1 MEDDNEGVLVYVAP
15 TKALVNQIAAEVQA
29 RFSKKFKHDGKS
41 VWAIHT
47 RDYRI
52 NNPTGCQ
59 VLITVPHILQIMLLA
74 PVNAN
79 VWSSRVKRIIFDEIH
94 CISQAEDG
102 VVWEQLLLLAPCP
115 IIALS
120 ATVGNPQ
127 EFNKWLEL
135 TQRANGNELK
145 MIEHSNR
152 YSDLRKYIYHPP
164 SSFVFNGLLDPVLLA
179 PLGLDSSPNMSFMH
193 PIASLIDRSRG
204 ILKDLTLELRDCWTL
219 WKAMEKCRTEHFPVD
234 RSLDP
239 FVALPAT
246 IRRADIVEWEA
257 RLKALLK
264 AWMNDNKSPFD
275 AVLKELSPMP
285 QAGPPSQ
292 FQVSSGKLKKSDTKH
307 EIKKNSIL
315 DMTLPLIC
323 SLYDQGAL
331 PALIFNYDWNY
342 CERIC
347 FFLLGQLELEEK
359 RWKDSSPVWANKI
372 AEWKT
377 WQLLEKNHDRT
388 QKRKEAGQT
397 EKMSKNEQ
405 ILELASTEASK
416 YSSFDPESPVSGF
429 HVADTRKLLPSE
441 FEKYAEELRQ
451 RLVLVRLIDA
461 LRRGIGVHHAGLN
474 RKYRQVCE
482 ILFWKGYLH
491 VVVATGTLALGIN
504 MPCKTVIFSGDSV
517 FLTALGFRQAAGR
530 AGCRGFDF
538 LGNIVFQGVPYTKV
552 CRLLSSKLP
561 SLNGHFPVT
570 TSLVL
575 RLLIL
580 LHESK
585 QAPYAIKA
593 INSILSCPCIYLGG
607 PELKH
612 TVLHHLRFSIEYLRR
627 NYLLNEW
634 GMPLNFSNTVSHLYY
649 TGNASFAFHALL
661 SGGYFHN
668 LCEEIDH
675 KPKQVLLDLML
686 VMSHLFGRHNLR
698 PAILET

>member
-47 RDYRI
+47 RDYRV

-74 PVNAN
+74 PGNAN

-94 CISQAEDG
+94 CIGQAEDG

-164 SSFVFNGLLDPVLLA
+164 SSFVFNGLSDPVLLA

-204 ILKDLTLELRDCWTL
+204 IPKDLTLEPRDCWTL

-307 EIKKNSIL
+307 EIKKKQYSRYDTSP
-315 DMTLPLIC
+315 DMLTL
-323 SLYDQGAL
+323 
-331 PALIFNYDWNY
+331 
-342 CERIC
+342 
-347 FFLLGQLELEEK
+347 
-359 RWKDSSPVWANKI
+359 
-372 AEWKT
+372 
-377 WQLLEKNHDRT
+377 
-388 QKRKEAGQT
+388 
-397 EKMSKNEQ
+397 
-405 ILELASTEASK
+405 
-416 YSSFDPESPVSGF
+416 
-429 HVADTRKLLPSE
+429 
-441 FEKYAEELRQ
+441 
-451 RLVLVRLIDA
+451 
-461 LRRGIGVHHAGLN
+461 
-474 RKYRQVCE
+474 
-482 ILFWKGYLH
+482 
-491 VVVATGTLALGIN
+491 
-504 MPCKTVIFSGDSV
+504 
-517 FLTALGFRQAAGR
+517 
-530 AGCRGFDF
+530 
-538 LGNIVFQGVPYTKV
+538 
-552 CRLLSSKLP
+552 
-561 SLNGHFPVT
+561 
-570 TSLVL
+570 
-575 RLLIL
+575 
-580 LHESK
+580 
-585 QAPYAIKA
+585 
-593 INSILSCPCIYLGG
+593 
-607 PELKH
+607 
-612 TVLHHLRFSIEYLRR
+612 
-627 NYLLNEW
+627 
-634 GMPLNFSNTVSHLYY
+634 
-649 TGNASFAFHALL
+649 
-661 SGGYFHN
+661 
-668 LCEEIDH
+668 
-675 KPKQVLLDLML
+675 
-686 VMSHLFGRHNLR
+686 
-698 PAILET
+698 